1 MNLAVNASDAMPEGG
16 SLEIATRQMHI
27 DAAEAE
33 RTGLGAGAWVEL
45 TVRDSGP
52 GIPAADLNR
61 IFEPYQQAHEGRN
74 GSGLGLAIVKG
85 LVEAHGGS
93 ISVDSE
99 EGKGT
104 CFVVRLPKAAQGV

>member
-1 MNLAVNASDAMPEGG
+1 MCSVPRRNSN
-16 SLEIATRQMHI
+16 EIKF
-27 DAAEAE
+27 
-33 RTGLGAGAWVEL
+33 EL

-61 IFEPYQQAHEGRN
+61 IFEPYQQAHQGRN

-104 CFVVRLPKAAQGV
+104 CFVVRLPKTAQGV